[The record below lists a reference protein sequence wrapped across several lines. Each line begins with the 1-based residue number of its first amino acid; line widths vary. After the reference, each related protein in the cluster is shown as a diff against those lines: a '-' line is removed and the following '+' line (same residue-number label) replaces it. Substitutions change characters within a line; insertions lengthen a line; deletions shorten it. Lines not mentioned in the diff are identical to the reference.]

1 MNETQPVD
9 LISPEMPQVQIPV
22 SQPTVQQPQQP
33 FIAPTPAP
41 APPITNVAKQFAKN
55 GQPVV
60 QETTTRQVIY
70 SPTTNEG
77 IPSSMIQAPGTNRK
91 EQSKIEYMA
100 TIYLDPNCQDWSI
113 QIDRVGPAR
122 TPEGA
127 PLASGPVETIR
138 PPIPYPDV
146 YERVKQLCGGGK
158 YLLRILDDTGVGRGT
173 MQFMI
178 DTIAN
183 PPISRIPGNGNGYR
197 TLGGAPTMAGAFQAG
212 MNPNDDL
219 YKLREAEQVARA
231 TKSLKIAEFECEDTD
246 RLLRKRRRQDEAE
259 ERQGTAGGG
268 GSNFEQVA
276 RLETDRIYNTFRTEL
291 REIAHATDRRFDAL
305 QGLFEK
311 MMLTNG
317 SGGNQQMFGLM
328 AQMMKSSTDSQT
340 ALLTAIL
347 PALAGKK
354 DDNGQ
359 FMEALKLV
367 NSASEKTTQMM
378 LQASNKN
385 DNLIATLITNRLEHP
400 DNAVKQALEMR
411 ESGWKQALEMWDRME
426 GMRGD
431 NEPEDVINPEGGF
444 FSNLGNVILAA
455 LQGFVSKGAKGGG
468 KMAMDAIAAILQKP
482 AGTTQFSQEELT
494 QAANI
499 LAAQRGGG
507 LVTPPAMPQP
517 LLPPPQ
523 VQQHMPQPQ
532 PQAQRQP
539 FRFDPRKLFDR
550 VYETEDEA
558 TVPMQPQQQQ
568 QQPAQP
574 MPQQVVPQ
582 QPLAEEMEEVVPH
595 IPQEQTEEMEEEED
609 SSEYVNEGIE
619 IMLRDLQSGRRE
631 HDWIDHA
638 LNKWDAMLLDELAMA
653 PRPTPEDISAHINI
667 IKRVADPALY
677 DQLYTFLVNP
687 KNKKQYALFLENFSA
702 FLLEIKEP
710 SNAAT

>member
-1 MNETQPVD
+1 MNETQTVD
-9 LISPEMPQVQIPV
+9 LISPEMPQVQIPIP
-22 SQPTVQQPQQP
+22 QPAAAQQQQPY
-33 FIAPTPAP
+33 IAPTPP
-41 APPITNVAKQFAKN
+41 PTPPINNVAKQFAKN

-77 IPSSMIQAPGTNRK
+77 IPSSLLQAPGANRK
-91 EQSKIEYMA
+91 EMNKIEYMA
-100 TIYLDPNCQDWSI
+100 TIYLDPNCADWSI

-127 PLASGPVETIR
+127 PLTTGPVETIR

-146 YERVKQLCGGGK
+146 YERIKQLCGGGK
-158 YLLRILDDTGVGRGT
+158 YLLRIIDDTGVGRGT
-173 MQFMI
+173 LQFVI

-183 PPISRIPGNGNGYR
+183 PPIPRVPGNGTGYR
-197 TLGGAPTMAGAFQAG
+197 TVGGAPTMAGAFQAG
-212 MNPNDDL
+212 MNPDDTL
-219 YKLREAEQVARA
+219 FKLREAEQVARA
-231 TKSLKIAEFECEDTD
+231 QKAVKIAEFESEDTD

-259 ERQGTAGGG
+259 ERQANQNG

-317 SGGNQQMFGLM
+317 NGGNQQMIAFM

-354 DDNGQ
+354 DDGQ

-378 LQASNKN
+378 MQATNKN
-385 DNLIATLITNRLEHP
+385 DSLIATLITNRLEHP
-400 DNAVKQALEMR
+400 DNAVKQALDMR
-411 ESGWKQALEMWDRME
+411 EAGWKQALEMWDRME

-431 NEPEDVINPEGGF
+431 NEPDDVINPEGGF

-482 AGTTQFSQEELT
+482 AGTTQFTQAELT

-507 LVTPPAMPQP
+507 LVTPAPAPQP
-517 LLPPPQ
+517 ILPPPQ
-523 VQQHMPQPQ
+523 QQQVQPQ
-532 PQAQRQP
+532 VQRQP

-550 VYETEDEA
+550 VYETEDE
-558 TVPMQPQQQQ
+558 VPVA
-568 QQPAQP
+568 AQP
-574 MPQQVVPQ
+574 MPQQQQQVMPQ

-595 IPQEQTEEMEEEED
+595 IPQEQVAPEEIEEED
-609 SSEYVNEGIE
+609 DSFDYVNEGIE

-631 HDWIDHA
+631 HDWVDHA
-638 LNKWDAMLLDELAMA
+638 LNKWDAQLLDELGVA

-677 DQLYTFLVNP
+677 DQLYNFLVNP
-687 KNKKQYALFLENFSA
+687 KNKKQYELFLENFST